1 MKRNIKEF
9 ILFRTSDGA
18 LHENLQ
24 AAERHESDLRAAFE
38 AWACPSI
45 NIGYDLRQH
54 PNGDYIY
61 NKTQAAW
68 RGFRAGAAYKVY
80 QEVKEAGL

>member
-24 AAERHESDLRAAFE
+24 AAERHEKDLTLIQEIETYLESRHDIPSRDIAIVSNILSDHLGVFRHLFK
-38 AWACPSI
+38 S
-45 NIGYDLRQH
+45 YDTE
-54 PNGDYIY
+54 G
-61 NKTQAAW
+61 
-68 RGFRAGAAYKVY
+68 
-80 QEVKEAGL
+80 EGLGL